1 MAVKTPQQKRPTH
14 RKHYRRG
21 TDIVLQRVKHITNG
35 KVRFRWYGNG
45 DLVPDKEVEIR

>member
-1 MAVKTPQQKRPTH
+1 MAAKTPQQKRVIH

-21 TDIVLQRVKHITNG
+21 TNDLLQRVKYITNG

-45 DLVPDKEVEIR
+45 VVVPDTEVELR